1 LNVDIDHIG
10 ERSMTQT
17 LSRTAAAFA
26 AYVLVNA
33 LWLATLAPHIA

>member
-1 LNVDIDHIG
+1 
-10 ERSMTQT
+10 MTQN
-17 LSRTAAAFA
+17 LSRAAAAFA